1 MKYRS
6 DRQELFSTRSTLNS
20 QRRPDKGKSP
30 KMAIKAGMTCLT
42 GQTILKEWTTNCKNL
57 GFLLKSFSTLTKL
70 KQETIE
76 NAIIKV

>member
-1 MKYRS
+1 MKYHS
-6 DRQELFSTRSTLNS
+6 DRQELFSTQSTLNS
-20 QRRPDKGKSP
+20 QRRPDKGKSL
-30 KMAIKAGMTCLT
+30 KMAIKAGT